1 MGKLL
6 TFGYL
11 SDPDMIWSRKLEKS
25 ICRCLVNRLG
35 HGHHFNDKVM
45 ICRRLEMKKR
55 ILKCCFM
62 TLKSRVVTGKKC
74 QMSDDDFELQ

>member
-1 MGKLL
+1 M
-6 TFGYL
+6 
-11 SDPDMIWSRKLEKS
+11 
-25 ICRCLVNRLG
+25 NRLG

-74 QMSDDDFELQ
+74 QMSDNDFELQ